1 MAVTLLPQ
9 LKPHDSKN
17 HGRRSACRPLPQ
29 RKKTGQK
36 GVRENHSHIM
46 LTAVA
51 LAPSLQSKA
60 VKEIGEW
67 IKGIE
72 SNKKISL
79 AISI

>member
-1 MAVTLLPQ
+1 MAVTLLPK

-17 HGRRSACRPLPQ
+17 HGRRSASRTLPQ

-51 LAPSLQSKA
+51 LAPSLKSKA
-60 VKEIGEW
+60 IKEIWEW
-67 IKGIE
+67 IGIIE
-72 SNKKISL
+72 SPKKISL